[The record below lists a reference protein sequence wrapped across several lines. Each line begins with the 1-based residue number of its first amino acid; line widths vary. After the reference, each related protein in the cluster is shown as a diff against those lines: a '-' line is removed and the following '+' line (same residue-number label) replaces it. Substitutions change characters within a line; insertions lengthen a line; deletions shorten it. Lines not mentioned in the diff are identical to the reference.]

1 MICVFCGRMKR
12 RVNMSIHPS
21 IEAAA
26 EQLMIARKF
35 SSMSSM
41 VEQLIREEYERRVE
55 PMVIKQPAESGA
67 KRKPSG

>member
-1 MICVFCGRMKR
+1 
-12 RVNMSIHPS
+12 MSIHPS

-26 EQLMIARKF
+26 EQLMVARKF

-55 PMVIKQPAESGA
+55 PMVIKEAPEIGS
-67 KRKPSG
+67 KRKAEA